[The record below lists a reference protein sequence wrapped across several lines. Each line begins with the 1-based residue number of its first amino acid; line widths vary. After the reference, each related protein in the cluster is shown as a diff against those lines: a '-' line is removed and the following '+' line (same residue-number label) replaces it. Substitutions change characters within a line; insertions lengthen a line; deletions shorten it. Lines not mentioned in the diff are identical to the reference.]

1 MLIEIQRYRRRYLSF
16 SGVHAVNS
24 AVLAL
29 ALLCYAGV
37 VLLVCN
43 FRGALSGIALI
54 AAQTGLFVLFA
65 PGMLYGTIAGERERR
80 SWDLLLVAPISKAQ
94 IVMGK
99 LIGALTALG
108 IAAVFFL
115 VPVLIAGFSYGYV
128 GGGSWEANRATNWM
142 DLGTAEIVS
151 LSFTILVC
159 SLTILFSARV
169 RRPFMAM
176 ANTLGLLILGLMIFP
191 ILMESAGIRSDDSL
205 MYLHPFYVIEHLSRY
220 ETTTPRSDAFSGLPP
235 GYWGWPQALLYLGIS
250 GVLIGWSINTLVFAE
265 NDVKFMPRRAVD
277 A

>member
-1 MLIEIQRYRRRYLSF
+1 MIKSLWNDLVVRNPMLIEIQRYRRRYLSF

-99 LIGALTALG
+99 LIGARGSATA
-108 IAAVFFL
+108 
-115 VPVLIAGFSYGYV
+115 
-128 GGGSWEANRATNWM
+128 T
-142 DLGTAEIVS
+142 
-151 LSFTILVC
+151 
-159 SLTILFSARV
+159 
-169 RRPFMAM
+169 
-176 ANTLGLLILGLMIFP
+176 
-191 ILMESAGIRSDDSL
+191 SAG
-205 MYLHPFYVIEHLSRY
+205 V
-220 ETTTPRSDAFSGLPP
+220 P
-235 GYWGWPQALLYLGIS
+235 GRQI
-250 GVLIGWSINTLVFAE
+250 VQRIGWTWGRQRSCRSHSQSWFV
-265 NDVKFMPRRAVD
+265 R
-277 A
+277 